1 MRYVRTLKGLSPA
14 HVKLVTKEMARSVEV
29 ISKSPRSNV
38 LNHQSVSQADILR
51 KLLCYS
57 TAILEDRHICIGHRF
72 HLEHRVKRIMTRKK
86 FLSFVSSHS
95 ERKINCAIYVS
106 LLFSDIDECTSK
118 THDCDRTALCKNS
131 EGSFSC
137 TCKPG
142 YKRDGKKCKGSTR
155 NYRIV
160 CFYQSNTFVIDS

>member
-1 MRYVRTLKGLSPA
+1 MFLITNQIVRPTSNASFYV
-14 HVKLVTKEMARSVEV
+14 
-29 ISKSPRSNV
+29 
-38 LNHQSVSQADILR
+38 ILQQFQ
-51 KLLCYS
+51 KTS
-57 TAILEDRHICIGHRF
+57 IFASGIAFI
-72 HLEHRVKRIMTRKK
+72 LEHRVKRIMTRKK
-86 FLSFVSSHS
+86 FLSFVYSHT

-106 LLFSDIDECTSK
+106 LLFSDIDECSSK
-118 THDCDRTALCKNS
+118 THDCDRTALCKNT

-160 CFYQSNTFVIDS
+160 CFYQSNTFVIDSQL